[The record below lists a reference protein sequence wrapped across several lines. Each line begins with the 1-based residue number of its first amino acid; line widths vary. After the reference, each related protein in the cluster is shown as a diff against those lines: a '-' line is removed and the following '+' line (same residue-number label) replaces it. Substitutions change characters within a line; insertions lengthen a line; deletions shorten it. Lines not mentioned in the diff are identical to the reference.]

1 MAHTY
6 EELKKMNV
14 NQLREAAKAEGITGS
29 SQMNKEKVLEVICTH
44 LNIDMHIH
52 HEIVG
57 IDKAA
62 VKSEIRKLKKDRD
75 QFIQDKKK
83 NDLKKVRKQIKKL
96 KKKLRGAA
104 V

>member
-14 NQLREAAKAEGITGS
+14 SQLREAAKAEGIKGS
-29 SQMNKEKVLEVICTH
+29 SQMNKDKVLEVVCQH
-44 LNIDMHIH
+44 LKIDMHVH

-62 VKSEIRKLKKDRD
+62 VKLEIRKLKKDRD

-83 NDLKKVRKQIKKL
+83 EDLHKVRKQIKKL
-96 KKKLRGAA
+96 KRKLRNAT